1 MELIDLRRLSSRE
14 LKPLFEEEE
23 IFWREELLWDYR
35 PSLELLRRYVDAHM
49 LAGYAVRGSDG
60 LCGYGFYV
68 LQGHKAVIGDVFLSR
83 RYSRSPAAEL
93 LLAEMVAT
101 LRALPHL
108 RRIEAQ
114 LIAGDEGLTTAMAA
128 QGFRIYP
135 RQLRVLELQQA
146 PWSQEIHGGL
156 RLEPWR
162 DHLLLPAARLIRL
175 AYENHVDSE
184 LNDQYRTEFDVL
196 RFLQNI
202 IHAQGCGVFL
212 PEASF
217 VILAGPAEPAVGLV
231 LTSAVAPDVGH
242 TTQLCIRPGYRGHGL
257 GRALLQASIAAL
269 REKGFRWLTLTV
281 TASNQPAIGLY
292 ERLGF
297 RIRHIFPAGVWTA
310 EPDGSAAVSR
320 AAVRTDAQTF

>member
-1 MELIDLRRLSSRE
+1 MELIDLRRLSPRE
-14 LKPLFEEEE
+14 LRPLFEEEE
-23 IFWREELLWDYR
+23 IYWREELLWDYR
-35 PSLELLRRYVDAHM
+35 PSLDLLRRYLDAH
-49 LAGYAVRGSDG
+49 LLSGYAVRASERIV
-60 LCGYGFYV
+60 GYGFYV
-68 LQGHKAVIGDVFLSR
+68 LQGPQAVIGDVFVSR
-83 RYSRSPAAEL
+83 RHPSTPAAEL

-101 LRALPHL
+101 LRGIPYLH
-108 RRIEAQ
+108 RIETQ
-114 LIAGDEGLTTAMAA
+114 LITADEGLMTPMATL
-128 QGFRIYP
+128 GFRIYL
-135 RQLRVLELQQA
+135 RQLRMLDLQRVA
-146 PWSQEIHGGL
+146 LPPAGAAGI
-156 RLEPWR
+156 RLHPWR
-162 DHLLLPAARLIRL
+162 ETWLFPVARLIRL

-184 LNDQYRTEFDVL
+184 LNDQYRTESDIL

-310 EPDGSAAVSR
+310 EPDGSTAVSR
-320 AAVRTDAQTF
+320 AAVRTDVQTL